1 MSAAMRELAFGMPLA
16 MLGIWLSAFDI
27 REGILPNQLTS
38 ALGCIGALTIFF
50 RGMDGMDAG
59 LGFLIGGGLLWM
71 LRVISGGMGGGDVK
85 LGAALGLWLGGTGT
99 LLMLF
104 CAFLFGGIAAAGIL
118 LFHRGGRKSRMAF
131 GPFLFVSAWIVY
143 LYEPVMVNLFLLGG

>member
-1 MSAAMRELAFGMPLA
+1 MSAATWELASGAPLA
-16 MLGIWLSAFDI
+16 LLGIWLSAIDI
-27 REGILPNQLTS
+27 RLGILPDRIVF
-38 ALGCIGALTIFF
+38 ALGCIGALTVFL
-50 RGMDGMDAG
+50 RGMEGMDAG
-59 LGFLIGGGLLWM
+59 LGFLIGGGLLWF
-71 LRVISGGMGGGDVK
+71 LRAVSGGMGGGDAK

-131 GPFLFVSAWIVY
+131 GPFLFVSAWLVY
-143 LYEPVMVNLFLLGG
+143 LYEPVMESLFLLEG